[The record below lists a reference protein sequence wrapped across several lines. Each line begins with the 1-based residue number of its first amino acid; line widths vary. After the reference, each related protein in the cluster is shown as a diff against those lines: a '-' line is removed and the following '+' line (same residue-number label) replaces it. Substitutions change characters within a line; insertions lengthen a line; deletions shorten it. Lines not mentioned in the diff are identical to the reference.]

1 MLMQSYRIDSGETK
15 NIKELLKKLN
25 INANRITI
33 DLKQG
38 TLEVEAGQQD
48 NSDLINLCGTISRK
62 RAGELIEHVNEAR
75 KEWDYDR

>member
-1 MLMQSYRIDSGETK
+1 MQTYKIDSGETK
-15 NIKELLKKLN
+15 NIKEILKRLN
-25 INANRITI
+25 VKANRITI

-38 TLEVEAGQQD
+38 TLEVEAAEQQD

-75 KEWDYDR
+75 KEWDYEK